1 MNGEFASC
9 KKVLFMK
16 ETIFFFFF
24 FLQKNYFLVS
34 GKLFF
39 LIYKNLTVSAFLLP
53 RQILSNGDIPR
64 QKGA

>member
-16 ETIFFFFF
+16 ETIFFFF
-24 FLQKNYFLVS
+24 LQKNYFLVS

-39 LIYKNLTVSAFLLP
+39 LFYKNLTVSAFLLP